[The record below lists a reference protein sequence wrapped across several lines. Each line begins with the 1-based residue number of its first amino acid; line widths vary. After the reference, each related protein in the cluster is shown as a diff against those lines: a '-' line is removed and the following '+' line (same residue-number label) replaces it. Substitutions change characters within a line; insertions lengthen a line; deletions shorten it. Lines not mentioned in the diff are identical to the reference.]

1 MERREN
7 PSSAAAEPVSDD
19 TQGELAVDFGPLSEN
34 VGFMLRLAQLQV
46 FENFFDEFGPRG
58 IRPGQIGI
66 LVAIAENP
74 GIRQGTLARALRIKR
89 SNMAKIAHILVREGL
104 IQRLV
109 PSSDRRGVELRLTR
123 SGRSFVDR
131 ALPDVRTNDRLATSM
146 LTEHERATLVRLLH
160 KMTGAALREAVA

>member
-1 MERREN
+1 VERREN
-7 PSSAAAEPVSDD
+7 TSSAAAEAVSDD
-19 TQGELAVDFGPLSEN
+19 TQSELAVDFGPLKDN

-46 FENFFDEFGPRG
+46 FEGFFAEFGFRG

-89 SNMAKIAHILVREGL
+89 SSMAKIVHILVRGGL

-123 SGRSFVDR
+123 SGRDFVDR
-131 ALPDVRTNDRLATSM
+131 ALPDVHGNDRRATSP
-146 LTEHERATLVRLLH
+146 LTERERATLLRLLH
-160 KMTGAALREAVA
+160 KMTGAALVEAVA